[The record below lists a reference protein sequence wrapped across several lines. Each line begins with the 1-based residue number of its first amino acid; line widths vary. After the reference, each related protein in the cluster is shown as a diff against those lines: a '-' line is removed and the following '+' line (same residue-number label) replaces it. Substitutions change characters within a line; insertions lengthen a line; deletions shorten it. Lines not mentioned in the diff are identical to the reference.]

1 MFYLFL
7 TIWFT
12 VFYLMLHTISRNQYY
27 QTKKLIEMSASLAN
41 VILDEVIEETK
52 GVKREKKIEANCQ
65 VSEPKQE

>member
-12 VFYLMLHTISRNQYY
+12 VFYLMLHTISSNQYY

-65 VSEPKQE
+65 VSEPK